1 MHSSSEGSISPESR
15 LSRDRR
21 IRVNEVWSGSDPQ
34 MMPES
39 SDPRLVRSSLFLLS
53 LSFPPWA
60 SLSTFPVLK
69 PGTSA
74 EPAPLPS
81 NPAPLLVLL
90 LRLLLVPPQASSDPV
105 PFELLW
111 PLLLLLL
118 LLLQPMPRVMAG
130 VLVGFV
136 EEDWMI
142 LVHIVVPRMELVHK
156 VFSDSALGDDTST
169 SGIRWRALSKLRF
182 L

>member
-21 IRVNEVWSGSDPQ
+21 IRVKEVWSGSDPQ

-60 SLSTFPVLK
+60 SLSTFPVLN

-90 LRLLLVPPQASSDPV
+90 LRLLLVPSPPQASSEPV
-105 PFELLW
+105 PFALL
-111 PLLLLLL
+111 LLLLLL
-118 LLLQPMPRVMAG
+118 LLLQPIPRVMAG

-142 LVHIVVPRMELVHK
+142 LVHIVVPRMEFVHK